1 MHALMPTVLLQL
13 TGLDAF
19 DGDAQT
25 QPPDR
30 EFGKVEQRV
39 GGGSKCGIAKW
50 LVNEGELTSEDK
62 KSNLSPQSA
71 ALFMISAPSVRSCWQ
86 GRNRGIVQANLDL
99 PDSFPSNEQC
109 QKDFENWKGNAQT
122 IRLISRWVLI
132 HPACA
137 AQQRGPAEIF
147 LQDLRRV
154 MKLL

>member
-1 MHALMPTVLLQL
+1 MHALMPTLLLQL

-62 KSNLSPQSA
+62 NAVEFIA
-71 ALFMISAPSVRSCWQ
+71 AIC
-86 GRNRGIVQANLDL
+86 GIIHDL
-99 PDSFPSNEQC
+99 GNPPFGHAG
-109 QKDFENWKGNAQT
+109 KDA
-122 IRLISRWVLI
+122 I
-132 HPACA
+132 
-137 AQQRGPAEIF
+137 AE
-147 LQDLRRV
+147 
-154 MKLL
+154 